1 MNNPMPSPAQP
12 RALGSLN
19 EQPPYE
25 GQPPGRIRDDGF
37 SRQALGHTAPTW
49 RVLKQRGWVH
59 TVTHGQ
65 YEYRELTVAGHAALR
80 RADNALRKAVAAE
93 LEHDPYAMTQEEYAL
108 LRSMVTNRT
117 QPGTMATEEMRR
129 RDYRLRIALEAK
141 RYIEAAPTP
150 DGWRI
155 SRAGADALNHRE
167 GVAQRDPDS
176 APRPDR
182 DHTLPYHLRHLII
195 KAIDEECGQLPF
207 HADREH
213 VRELEQRGLAY
224 RHEPS
229 YTRVLTAAAYVAV
242 GRSTDTERMVRL
254 ALGQLERDAPSM
266 DNEQLKAFF
275 IRSCPS
281 GLSVQS
287 FTEALYS
294 LSEYRTG
301 IQHVQQQYQ
310 EDYEELR
317 MREQDVYERLTAEA
331 HPGQAAATEEEPCD

>member
-1 MNNPMPSPAQP
+1 MTNPMPSPAQH
-12 RALGSLN
+12 RALGTLN
-19 EQPPYE
+19 EQPPYQ
-25 GQPPGRIRDDGF
+25 GQPPGRIREDGF

-65 YEYRELTVAGHAALR
+65 YEYRELTVEGHAALR
-80 RADNALRKAVAAE
+80 RADNALRAAVAAE
-93 LEHDPYAMTQEEYAL
+93 LEHDPYAMTQEEHAL
-108 LRSMVTNRT
+108 LRGMATNRER
-117 QPGTMATEEMRR
+117 PGTMTTEELRH
-129 RDYRLRIALEAK
+129 RDYRVRIALEAK
-141 RYIEAAPTP
+141 RYIEPAPTP

-155 SRAGADALNHRE
+155 SRAGAAALNHRQE
-167 GVAQRDPDS
+167 VAQRDPDS

-207 HADREH
+207 HADHEH
-213 VRELEQRGLAY
+213 VRELEQRHLAY

-254 ALGQLERDAPSM
+254 ALGQYERDAEHM

-287 FTEALYS
+287 FTEALYA
-294 LSEYRTG
+294 LAEVRTG
-301 IQHVQQQYQ
+301 IQQVQQAYA
-310 EDYEELR
+310 EGYEALR
-317 MREQDVYERLTAEA
+317 VREQDVYERLNTEA
-331 HPGQAAATEEEPCD
+331 HPGQTDTEEGPCD

>member
-1 MNNPMPSPAQP
+1 MTNPMPSPAQH

-19 EQPPYE
+19 EQPPYQ

-49 RVLKQRGWVH
+49 RVLKQRGWVQ
-59 TVTHGQ
+59 VVAYNQ
-65 YEYRELTVAGHAALR
+65 YDYLELTDTGRAALR
-80 RADNALRKAVAAE
+80 RADNGLRAAAAAE

-108 LRSMVTNRT
+108 LRSMATNRER
-117 QPGTMATEEMRR
+117 PGTMTTEELRR
-129 RDYRLRIALEAK
+129 RDYRLRVALEAK
-141 RYIEAAPTP
+141 GYTDAAP
-150 DGWRI
+150 GGGVRI
-155 SRAGADALNHRE
+155 SRAGAAALNHRDGTE
-167 GVAQRDPDS
+167 QRDPDP

-207 HADREH
+207 HADHEH

-254 ALGQLERDAPSM
+254 ALGQYERDAEHM

-275 IRSCPS
+275 IASCPS

-287 FTEALYS
+287 FTEALYA
-294 LSEYRTG
+294 LAEVRTG
-301 IQHVQQQYQ
+301 IKQVQQV
-310 EDYEELR
+310 YEQAYEALR
-317 MREQDVYERLTAEA
+317 VREQELYGRATAEA
-331 HPGQAAATEEEPCD
+331 HPDQAEATEEEPCD